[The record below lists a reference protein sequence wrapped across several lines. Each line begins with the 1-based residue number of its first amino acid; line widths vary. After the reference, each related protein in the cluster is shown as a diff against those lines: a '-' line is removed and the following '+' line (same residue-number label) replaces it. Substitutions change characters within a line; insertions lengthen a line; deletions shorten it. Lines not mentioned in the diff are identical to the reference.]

1 MQEEDININIYNM
14 KQLDKYIIEKL
25 HLNKDI
31 ETAEERDKS
40 KPENW
45 EVGDIIYSNFSY
57 SMIIIDF
64 YKIVKISG
72 KTFTFRKLKDK
83 IVSGNGQAGKSVP
96 IPDEFDTKETE
107 EKRARINKFG
117 DVKLDKYTYCY
128 YWNGEPVAFDHL
140 D

>member
-1 MQEEDININIYNM
+1 M
-14 KQLDKYIIEKL
+14 KELNLYITEKL

-31 ETAEERDKS
+31 KTAEERDKS

-57 SMIIIDF
+57 SMIIINF

-96 IPDEFDTKETE
+96 IPDEFDQKETE

-117 DVKLDKYTYCY
+117 DVKLDNYTYCY
-128 YWNGEPVAFDHL
+128 DGDGKPVTFDHM